1 MAFGK
6 KVDQTPVDSE
16 HYPVHV
22 GIIMDGNGRWAT
34 KRGLPRTAGHYEGV
48 KAAKRI
54 TTEASRLGI
63 PYLTYYVFSTENWCR
78 PEKEVSYLM
87 DLLATRLYSEIDFYK
102 RVGARVLIRGNIDG
116 LNEAARAAIQA
127 TEEAT
132 AQFDRLVVSLAI
144 NHGGHDEIVR
154 SVNRWLSSREDT
166 RPITETDIRAHLDL
180 PFIPPVDLI
189 IRSGGEKRLSNF
201 MLWDAAYAEFAFY
214 DTLWPDWGAKELQS
228 ACDDFAHRA
237 RRFGGVDS

>member
-1 MAFGK
+1 VALGK
-6 KVDQTPVDSE
+6 VNNIAPVGTE
-16 HYPVHV
+16 LYPSHV

-63 PYLTYYVFSTENWCR
+63 PYLTYYVFSTENWKR
-78 PEKEVSYLM
+78 PQKEVDYLM
-87 DLLATRLYSEIDFYK
+87 NLLATRLYSEVDFYK
-102 RVGARVLIRGNIDG
+102 RVGARVLIRGDFEK
-116 LNEAARAAIQA
+116 LNNAARDAIIA
-127 TEEAT
+127 TQEAT
-132 AQFDRLVVSLAI
+132 ADLDRLVVSLAI

-154 SVNRWLSSREDT
+154 SINRWLKTRNGDT
-166 RPITETDIRAHLDL
+166 PISETDIRSNLDL
-180 PFIPPVDLI
+180 SFIPPVDLI

-214 DTLWPDWGAKELQS
+214 DTLWPDWGAKELKS
-228 ACDDFAHRA
+228 ACDDFAKRA

>member
-1 MAFGK
+1 M
-6 KVDQTPVDSE
+6 
-16 HYPVHV
+16 YPKHV
-22 GIIMDGNGRWAT
+22 GVIMDGNGRWAT

-48 KAAKRI
+48 KAAKRV

-63 PYLTYYVFSTENWCR
+63 PYITYYVFSTENWSR
-78 PEKEVSYLM
+78 PKKEVAYLM
-87 DLLATRLYSEIDFYK
+87 DLLASRLYSEIDFYK
-102 RVGARVLIRGNIDG
+102 RVGARVLIRGDISALTD
-116 LNEAARAAIQA
+116 AARDAVIA
-127 TEEAT
+127 TQEAT
-132 AQFDRLVVSLAI
+132 AHLDHLTVSLAI

-154 SVNRWLSSREDT
+154 SVNRWLEKRSDNS
-166 RPITETDIRAHLDL
+166 PITTTDIRSNIDL
-180 PFIPPVDLI
+180 AFIPPVDLI

-237 RRFGGVDS
+237 RRFGGVPT

>member
-1 MAFGK
+1 MPFGSRNQK
-6 KVDQTPVDSE
+6 EFEPDS
-16 HYPVHV
+16 HYPIHV

-54 TTEASRLGI
+54 TTEAARLKI
-63 PYLTYYVFSTENWCR
+63 PFLTYYVFSTENWRR
-78 PEKEVSYLM
+78 PESEVTYLM
-87 DLLATRLYSEIDFYK
+87 NLLATRLYSELDFYR
-102 RVGARVLIRGNIDG
+102 RVGARVLIRGDVG
-116 LNEAARAAIQA
+116 KLNQAAQDAVKA

-132 AQFDRLVVSLAI
+132 ASFDKLTVCLAV

-154 SVNRWLSSREDT
+154 SVNRWLSHAEDRT
-166 RPITETDIRAHLDL
+166 AITETDIRNHLDL
-180 PFIPPVDLI
+180 SFIPPVDLI

-201 MLWDAAYAEFAFY
+201 MLWDSAYAEFAFY
-214 DTLWPDWGAKELQS
+214 DTLWPDWGAQELKS